1 MGLLGRGCGGTERE
15 SLPSLTTTAGKRN
28 GGSNSNSGGGNS
40 IEEACVGGGGKG
52 EHRGHDVTTKPKQE
66 SLRGGETRGSAS
78 AKLRPPSR
86 EEGGR
91 RLSAADETEI
101 SAEAMGR
108 GAGTESSDGDSLPTT
123 RNTYAEAALR
133 RLKRARGA
141 LEEALDELGRSTV
154 DELGLAPPA
163 YMDLHFPFPP
173 SGEEEDF
180 PEGGEELE
188 EGREGKGTGKES
200 VGWLRQWKKRG
211 ELSFSSIYIYIY
223 FLFIFPLYCI
233 SYLYI

>member
-1 MGLLGRGCGGTERE
+1 MGLLGRGRGGTERE
-15 SLPSLTTTAGKRN
+15 SLSSPTTTAGTRN
-28 GGSNSNSGGGNS
+28 GGSNSNNGED
-40 IEEACVGGGGKG
+40 EEACVGGGGRGRG

-66 SLRGGETRGSAS
+66 SLRGGETRASAS

-91 RLSAADETEI
+91 RLSTDDETGI
-101 SAEAMGR
+101 STEAMGR
-108 GAGTESSDGDSLPTT
+108 VDGEESGGGDSPPTT

-141 LEEALDELGRSTV
+141 LEEALDELGKSTV

-173 SGEEEDF
+173 SGEEEGF
-180 PEGGEELE
+180 PEGGEESQ
-188 EGREGKGTGKES
+188 GVREGKTVGKES

-211 ELSFSSIYIYIY
+211 
-223 FLFIFPLYCI
+223 
-233 SYLYI
+233 